1 MNHWVAALLAVA
13 TVAFG
18 CGNRD
23 AGSESSPPDSS
34 AAADAPPAG
43 RLAPLMSP
51 TAWEGEIPCA
61 DCSGIR
67 VTLLLEP
74 DGSYRKRSTYLG
86 VSPPSDSLFMD
97 FGRWF
102 LSSEADRIVLHGT
115 GGSMEYWSPRV
126 DSSLRILDASGEELD
141 SVLNY
146 TLMPLRSVPPLD
158 GVVTLLGAFTYLAD
172 APGLVECSSGIR
184 MPVEQTEPYLA
195 LERAYLA
202 AGASGAPMTVRTRGS
217 LAERTAMD
225 GGGSETAF
233 VVQSF
238 EGEASGEPCEATEVE
253 EALASGEWRL
263 AAVDGAPLEAGAVG
277 QVPTM
282 TWDPAEPRLA
292 GSAGCNQYT
301 TRAFLRGTLLVTEAP
316 VSTRMFCEGAMD
328 LETRFLAIV
337 SSGGVLRLD
346 RESLV
351 WYDGPYEVARF
362 VRS

>member
-1 MNHWVAALLAVA
+1 MMRQVAASLLV
-13 TVAFG
+13 VPLVFG
-18 CGNRD
+18 CGGGD
-23 AGSESSPPDSS
+23 AGSDSSPPDG
-34 AAADAPPAG
+34 PAG
-43 RLAPLMSP
+43 NVPPQGVLAPLMSP

-61 DCSGIR
+61 DCPGIR
-67 VTLLLEP
+67 VTLLIEP
-74 DGSYRKRSTYLG
+74 DGSFRKRSAHLG
-86 VSPPSDSLFMD
+86 VSPPNDSLFLD

-102 LSSEADRIVLHGT
+102 LSAAADRIALHGT
-115 GGSMEYWSPRV
+115 GDSVEYWSPRV
-126 DSSLRILDASGEELD
+126 DSSLRILDTSGEEID
-141 SVLNY
+141 STLNY
-146 TLMPLRSVPPLD
+146 TLLPLPTVPPLD

-184 MPVEQTEPYLA
+184 MPVEQTAPYLE
-195 LERAYLA
+195 LEQAYLA
-202 AGASGAPMTVRTRGS
+202 SGASGAPMTVRLRGR
-217 LAERTAMD
+217 LEEREAMD

-233 VVQSF
+233 VVESF

-263 AAVDGAPLEAGAVG
+263 AAMDGAPLEAGAAG

-282 TWDPAEPRLA
+282 TWDPGEPRLA
-292 GSAGCNQYT
+292 GSAGCNQFT
-301 TRAFLRGTLLVTEAP
+301 TRAFLRGTLLITEAP

-346 RESLV
+346 GESLV

-362 VRS
+362 VRP